1 MKHLYRIIVYNN
13 IAIIILVGGFFMD
26 LNKDRSSNDDRVFAM
41 LIYVSSFFTTFIG
54 PLVIWLVKKDSP
66 FVDYHG
72 KEYFNFLISYAIYS
86 FIAWILVFLLIGFI
100 ILPIIG
106 IMAFVFTIIAAIKAY
121 EGQDYHIPLTIRFIK

>member
-1 MKHLYRIIVYNN
+1 
-13 IAIIILVGGFFMD
+13 MD
-26 LNKDRSSNDDRVFAM
+26 FNKDKSSNDDRIFAM

-54 PLVIWLVKKDSP
+54 PLIIWLVKKDSP

-72 KEYFNFLISYAIYS
+72 KAYFNFLISYAIYS
-86 FIAWILVFLLIGFI
+86 FVAWILIFVLIGFI

-106 IMAFVFTIIAAIKAY
+106 IMAFVFTIIAAVKSY

>member
-1 MKHLYRIIVYNN
+1 MDFKKDVSSSDERI
-13 IAIIILVGGFFMD
+13 
-26 LNKDRSSNDDRVFAM
+26 FAM

-66 FVDYHG
+66 FVNYHG

-86 FIAWILVFLLIGFI
+86 FIAWILIFIIIGVI

-106 IMAFVFTIIAAIKAY
+106 IMAFVFTIIAAIKSY
-121 EGQDYHIPLTIRFIK
+121 EGQAYHIPLTIRFIK

>member
-1 MKHLYRIIVYNN
+1 
-13 IAIIILVGGFFMD
+13 MD

-100 ILPIIG
+100 ILPVIG
-106 IMAFVFTIIAAIKAY
+106 IMAFVFIIIAAIKAY